1 MNTIEIFLL
10 CDNNNSTIMKSPILI
25 NLAISLLLLNILLSS
40 STLGSRT
47 SIIIP
52 QSLPI
57 DNFTTEKSHI
67 ESAKSLIDQPYQY
80 DQLSNFT
87 LSVKLHDEEAI
98 VEGNLTVDYY
108 NDDPISFDRIP
119 FHLYPSGMEYNEIP
133 GEISIDETKTE
144 GSPNILDIQVISSE
158 QLMWINLIEPLNP
171 AERISFTI
179 YFNTTLPDGGIDRT
193 NYHGTDIGQS
203 KIFKFAVAYPMPAVY
218 DEKDGWNIDPY
229 LNVGDPFYSDMA
241 WYDFFVE
248 VPTEF
253 IVAATGK
260 LINTTIN
267 SDTIRYQY
275 DPILPVRELVFS
287 ASKYFICE
295 SIIINNVNISTFYL
309 PKSQLYWENFALDV
323 AVQAVTLYNDTFG
336 TYPYPTF
343 NVVEDFT
350 HYGGME
356 HPLQVYITEAIY
368 GIPGREPQDILEL
381 IIAHETCHQWFYHLV
396 GNDEIDAG
404 FLDEGLVVWATDYY
418 IDDRYPERNLY
429 EDYYLQYNIR
439 HYNNTVGRPNK
450 INQSIYECSTSYTD
464 YWYIAYQKAP
474 MILQKLRV
482 FLGDEDY
489 LSSIKLFFDRF
500 KYKIAWLSDLQNAF
514 EDVYGKSLDFFF
526 NPWFNNIYLPKYSF
540 SSMFYD
546 KESSLLNIT
555 IKDLNEN
562 CNEYQYSQEMTFE
575 IYDDEANSIFSNE
588 IWINGTTSISLNLS
602 TSLPDRIRLIFT
614 DYVLAQS
621 IEGREYVEFELP
633 KENINGMPY
642 IAFFISFSFG
652 ISLVI
657 KQMRKKK
664 NY

>member
-1 MNTIEIFLL
+1 
-10 CDNNNSTIMKSPILI
+10 MKSPILI

-40 STLGSRT
+40 STLGSST

-57 DNFTTEKSHI
+57 DNFTTEKSHF

-87 LSVKLHDEEAI
+87 LSVKLHEEEAI

-108 NDDPISFDRIP
+108 NDDTVSFNQIP
-119 FHLYPSGMEYNEIP
+119 FHIYPSGMDYDQRP
-133 GEISIDETKTE
+133 GNITIYEVKTLDEPQTSLE
-144 GSPNILDIQVISSE
+144 FEVISSV
-158 QLMWINLIEPLNP
+158 QLLWITLNEALNP
-171 AERISFTI
+171 TERTSFYI
-179 YFNTTLPDGGIDRT
+179 LFNTSLPDGGIDRT
-193 NYHGTDIGQS
+193 NFHGTDEGLS

-241 WYDFFVE
+241 FYDFSIE
-248 VPTEF
+248 VPKGF
-253 IVAATGK
+253 IVAATGE
-260 LINTTIN
+260 LVDTITESDTTI
-267 SDTIRYQY
+267 YYY
-275 DPILPVRELVFS
+275 DPFLPVRELVFS
-287 ASKYFICE
+287 ASRYFICE
-295 SIIINNVNISTFYL
+295 SIIVNNVNISTFYL
-309 PKSQLYWENFALDV
+309 PKSQAYWENFALDV
-323 AVQAVTLYNDTFG
+323 AVRALTLYNATFG
-336 TYPYPTF
+336 TFPYPTL

-350 HYGGME
+350 HFGGME
-356 HPLQVYITEAIY
+356 HPLQVYITESIY
-368 GIPGREPQDILEL
+368 LYDDPLYYLEL

-404 FLDEGLVVWATDYY
+404 FLDEGLAEWATDYY

-429 EDYYLQYNIR
+429 DDYYLQYNIR

-500 KYKIAWLSDLQNAF
+500 KFKIAWLSDLQNSF

-526 NPWFNNIYLPKYSF
+526 NPWFNNMYLPKYSF
-540 SSMFYD
+540 SSIFYD
-546 KESSLLNIT
+546 TESYILNIT
-555 IKDLNEN
+555 IEDLNEN
-562 CNEYQYSQEMTFE
+562 CNQYQYSQEMTFE
-575 IYDDEANSIFSNE
+575 VYDEDANSIFSNE
-588 IWINGTTSISLNLS
+588 IWINGTTFLSLNLP
-602 TSLPDRIRLIFT
+602 TTPDKVRLIFT
-614 DYVLAQS
+614 NNVLAQS
-621 IEGREYVEFELP
+621 IEGSEFVESEIP
-633 KENINGMPY
+633 KPKINGMPS

-652 ISLVI
+652 IILVLRKI
-657 KQMRKKK
+657 RNKKK
-664 NY
+664 Y